1 MTQLFVITR
10 PALTTGFQLAGVDA
24 YGMDDVESAQELI
37 QKWIVAGEGG
47 LLAIDD
53 GLFARMDEAFLKR
66 LESAE
71 QLPYIVIPG
80 GKPLGEE
87 ASQKSRIAALI
98 HQAIGAHITFKAK
111 DENDE

>member
-10 PALTTGFQLAGVDA
+10 PSLTPGFHLAGVDA
-24 YGMDDVESAQELI
+24 YGVDDVESAQELI
-37 QKWIVAGEGG
+37 EKWIGDGEAG

-53 GLFARMDEAFLKR
+53 GLFERMDEAIVKR

-71 QLPYIVIPG
+71 KLPYIVIPG
-80 GKPLGEE
+80 GKSLGEE

-98 HQAIGAHITFKAK
+98 RQAIGAHITFKGK
-111 DENDE
+111 GENDE

>member
-10 PALTTGFQLAGVDA
+10 PALAPGFQLAGVDA
-24 YGMDDVESAQELI
+24 HGVDDVESAQELI
-37 QKWIVAGEGG
+37 RTWIGAGETG

-53 GLFARMDEAFLKR
+53 GLFARMDEAFIKQ

-71 QLPYIVIPG
+71 RLPYIVIPG

-87 ASQKSRIAALI
+87 ASQKNRIAALI
-98 HQAIGAHITFKAK
+98 RQAIGAHITFKGR
-111 DENDE
+111 DEDEE